1 MIQTISGLKPRPTT
15 QNHPILPK
23 NNTCLIC
30 TNTYS
35 PKQAEHTH
43 NKVQSKFPKTV
54 DMNMRQLNTLS
65 FSNCKPLA
73 YQPVLLHM
81 LIRTNI
87 KIRLTANNY
96 NYLSHNLFHLLN
108 ILIHTLKYITFIG
121 CNRFHFASH
130 LHVCLIYI

>member
-1 MIQTISGLKPRPTT
+1 MVMHPYYKENKKRSRPEARSLIQTISGLKPRPTT

-96 NYLSHNLFHLLN
+96 KRKEY
-108 ILIHTLKYITFIG
+108 
-121 CNRFHFASH
+121 
-130 LHVCLIYI
+130 